1 MCHGAAVS
9 VFPEAHLGE
18 VYDGDIYGYQY
29 GDPSASKHIAIF
41 PDIYGANPLYQGLAL
56 RFAEKGARA
65 TLLDPYTPLGELPEP
80 TREHAFARRMKLR
93 DKTYLDQ
100 VEAYSEKE
108 GVTGIVGFCLGG
120 LYIFELARRAAKPD
134 LVGLYG
140 FPQGLPNDDGIPVPF
155 DYLTSV
161 TRSFTMLMGRLDE
174 PVTTEVMDKLSA
186 MAPDCPAMDLTMY
199 PNAGHGFI
207 ADLDSDDPEARA
219 VAEDALAR
227 LDAALL

>member
-9 VFPEAHLGE
+9 AFPEAYLGE
-18 VYDGDIYGYQY
+18 VYDGDIHGYQY
-29 GDPSASKHIAIF
+29 GDKNADKHIAIF

-56 RFAEKGARA
+56 YYAQKGARA
-65 TLLDPYTPLGELPEP
+65 TLLDPFSPLGDLPEA
-80 TREHAFARRMKLR
+80 TREHAFARRMKLK
-93 DKTYLDQ
+93 DKTLMDQ
-100 VEAYSEKE
+100 LEAYSAKEK
-108 GVTGIVGFCLGG
+108 VTGIVGFCLGG
-120 LYIFELARRAAKPD
+120 LYIFELARRNAAPD

-155 DYLTSV
+155 DYLPTV
-161 TRSFTMLMGRLDE
+161 TRNFTMLMGRLDE

-186 MAPDCPAMDLTMY
+186 IAPDCPAMDLTMY

-219 VAEDALAR
+219 VAEDALKR
-227 LDAALL
+227 MDEALL